1 LDLPS
6 FVGSLFLD
14 LLDLADLPA
23 ELVLLVLLLEL
34 VVLLVLLLEFVV
46 LLVGLVVL
54 LVLLLGLVV
63 LLVLLVGLV
72 VLLVV
77 LLVLLLGML
86 GLLVLE
92 LMGLLVLDLLDIPLL
107 DRFFSLCFLLAL
119 GLPRGGLPWAVGAC
133 VELEELVATGTFVAA
148 GSAPGSLFLDLF
160 DLPEF
165 GLLVSE
171 LLDIPLLDC
180 CFLLVL

>member
-1 LDLPS
+1 MLDLPS

-23 ELVLLVLLLEL
+23 ELVLLVGL
-34 VVLLVLLLEFVV
+34 VVLLVLLLE
-46 LLVGLVVL
+46 LVGLVV
-54 LVLLLGLVV
+54 VLLELVV

-72 VLLVV
+72 VLLVGLVV
-77 LLVLLLGML
+77 LLVVVLLGML